1 MFPVLSR
8 MAVTIL
14 MFAAILTN
22 VFFISFAVSLLR
34 NQQIHIKSTSNR
46 VIGVST
52 PSWNN
57 DQ

>member
-14 MFAAILTN
+14 MFAVKLTN